1 MGDGILLISN
11 SAAGSATEQQVARV
25 AEVLR
30 SGADLIHTPSASPD
44 DLRSALTAFDGDR
57 VVVAGGDGSLHVL
70 VTVLDE
76 LGRLPDTAVGLVPM
90 GTGNDFADGLGVP
103 DDPEDAARACLDG
116 RRRRLDLLATDDGE
130 VVVNAAHAGL
140 GAVASDRAQA
150 VKPLAGPLA
159 YPLAAL
165 TSGAAHEPYDLEVT
179 VDDKVVHDG
188 PALLVLAANG
198 PCLGGGARL
207 CVGADPADGRIDV
220 LVIDALAVSA
230 RAGLAMDIQRGTH
243 LDRDDVRSYRGTRLR
258 LRGDPVD
265 HSRDG
270 ELRHDVADATYRIRP
285 AAWDLL
291 LR

>member
-1 MGDGILLISN
+1 
-11 SAAGSATEQQVARV
+11 
-25 AEVLR
+25 
-30 SGADLIHTPSASPD
+30 
-44 DLRSALTAFDGDR
+44 
-57 VVVAGGDGSLHVL
+57 
-70 VTVLDE
+70 
-76 LGRLPDTAVGLVPM
+76 M
-90 GTGNDFADGLGVP
+90 GTGNDFAAGLDVP
-103 DDPEDAARACLDG
+103 DDPAEAARACLDG
-116 RRRRLDLLATDDGE
+116 QRRRLDLLATDDGE

-150 VKPLAGPLA
+150 VKPVAGPLA

-165 TSGAAHEPYDLEVT
+165 ASGAAHEPYDLEVT
-179 VDDKVVHDG
+179 VDDEVVHDG

-207 CVGADPADGRIDV
+207 CVGADPADGLLDV

-230 RAGLAMDIQRGTH
+230 RAGLAMAIQRGTH
-243 LDRDDVRSYRGTRLR
+243 LQRSDVHTHRGTRLR
-258 LRGDPVD
+258 LRGEAVD

-270 ELRHDVADATYRIRP
+270 ELRHDVTDAIYRIRP